1 MDTKDL
7 ALRLARLRV
16 KKGVSAREMSLF
28 LGQNP
33 SYINHIEIGKNVP
46 SMEGFFNICEYLNI
60 TPKEFFDYEVS
71 DPSKVDA
78 IAEDMKKLN
87 DEQLAT
93 VAAVV
98 KGFTKK

>member
-7 ALRLARLRV
+7 ALRIARLRV
-16 KKGVSAREMSLF
+16 KKGVSAREMSIF

-46 SMEGFFNICEYLNI
+46 SMEAFFKICDYLSI
-60 TPKEFFDYEVS
+60 TPQEFFDYEMS
-71 DPSKVDA
+71 DPSRVDA
-78 IAEDMKKLN
+78 IVEDMKKLN

-98 KGFTKK
+98 KGLVKK